1 MKFLFRNLG
10 RHDARHPA
18 PGHARRGLRPAVY
31 IAVRLTAIVSLT
43 LALPGLGVRH
53 AGTGA
58 AQEGGAQI
66 HWKPVEQ
73 AQLRLD
79 DKTPLKWSVYQPD
92 KKKDKKLASELIL
105 VLLGHRYLMLDTK
118 ARLVYV
124 VPLAELHAQGGDFD
138 SADLARPNNAIPSTD
153 WTQRDVGPAEL
164 YRLTLGD
171 YNHVMEVSLP
181 HPPDLRAFY

>member
-1 MKFLFRNLG
+1 MKFLSRIWG

-18 PGHARRGLRPAVY
+18 RSSARRGLRPAAPV
-31 IAVRLTAIVSLT
+31 AFRLIAIVSLT
-43 LALPGLGVRH
+43 LALGGLGTRDP
-53 AGTGA
+53 ATAA
-58 AQEGGAQI
+58 AQDSGAQI

-79 DKTPLKWSVYQPD
+79 DKTPLKWSVYLPD
-92 KKKDKKLASELIL
+92 KKKEKKLASELIL

-124 VPLAELHAQGGDFD
+124 VPLTELHAQGEDFD
-138 SADLARPNNAIPSTD
+138 SGDLAHSNNAIPSTD

>member
-1 MKFLFRNLG
+1 MKFLSRTLG

-18 PGHARRGLRPAVY
+18 RSNARAGLRPAAH
-31 IAVRLTAIVSLT
+31 IAVRLVAIASLS
-43 LALPGLGVRH
+43 LALPGLWVRD
-53 AGTGA
+53 AGTAA
-58 AQEGGAQI
+58 AQDSGAQI
-66 HWKPVEQ
+66 RWKSVEQ

-79 DKTPLKWSVYQPD
+79 DKTPLKWSVFQPD

-124 VPLAELHAQGGDFD
+124 VPLTELHAQGNDFE
-138 SADLARPNNAIPSTD
+138 SGDLAQPNNAIPSTD

>member
-1 MKFLFRNLG
+1 MKFLSRILG

-18 PGHARRGLRPAVY
+18 RSDARRGPRPA
-31 IAVRLTAIVSLT
+31 APLPVRLIAIVLLT
-43 LALPGLGVRH
+43 LALPGPWVRE
-53 AGTGA
+53 ARTAA
-58 AQEGGAQI
+58 AQDTGAQI

-79 DKTPLKWSVYQPD
+79 DKTPLKWSVYLPD

-124 VPLAELHAQGGDFD
+124 VPLTELRAQGDDFE
-138 SADLARPNNAIPSTD
+138 SGDLAQSNHAIPSTD

-171 YNHVMEVSLP
+171 YNRVMEVSLP

>member
-1 MKFLFRNLG
+1 MKFLSRIG
-10 RHDARHPA
+10 ERHDARHRA
-18 PGHARRGLRPAVY
+18 PSGLRQSLGRAVS
-31 IAVRLTAIVSLT
+31 IARQLAAIVSLT
-43 LALPGLGVRH
+43 VALPGLCMSV
-53 AGTGA
+53 AGTAA
-58 AQEGGAQI
+58 AQDNGAQI
-66 HWKPVEQ
+66 HWKPVEE

-124 VPLAELHAQGGDFD
+124 VPLAELHAQGGDFE
-138 SADLARPNNAIPSTD
+138 SGDLAQANNAIPSTD

-171 YNHVMEVSLP
+171 YNRVMEVSLP